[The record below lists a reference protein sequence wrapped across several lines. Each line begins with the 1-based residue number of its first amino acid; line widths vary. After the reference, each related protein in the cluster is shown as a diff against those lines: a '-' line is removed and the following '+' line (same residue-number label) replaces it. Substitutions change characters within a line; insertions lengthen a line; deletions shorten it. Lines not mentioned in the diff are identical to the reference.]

1 MENPDQMTIKP
12 IVLAC
17 ILLTSL
23 PTIAQQVYKCKS
35 PEGAITFSSNPY
47 CEHRQAYAK
56 DRSEPLLTV
65 KPAELTT
72 TPPDKII
79 ELYYDSIDL
88 PDILEDIGR
97 FAALK
102 IEPVALEGN
111 EIKINKVSHR
121 WYKLFNDLALN
132 FDLDFRKAYDRLYIY
147 KIGTMGETIVHSP
160 DLLRWYQSDQT
171 WNVVLK
177 HDDILLAMKSYEN
190 TELKERLPSLIRRV
204 REELGEEAAVNA
216 AETITLKK
224 NVSAGV
230 GSGIAAQQS
239 NAEATRIGNAE
250 KTRRI
255 TERRQ
260 SN

>member
-1 MENPDQMTIKP
+1 
-12 IVLAC
+12 
-17 ILLTSL
+17 
-23 PTIAQQVYKCKS
+23 
-35 PEGAITFSSNPY
+35 
-47 CEHRQAYAK
+47 
-56 DRSEPLLTV
+56 
-65 KPAELTT
+65 
-72 TPPDKII
+72 
-79 ELYYDSIDL
+79 
-88 PDILEDIGR
+88 
-97 FAALK
+97 
-102 IEPVALEGN
+102 
-111 EIKINKVSHR
+111 
-121 WYKLFNDLALN
+121 
-132 FDLDFRKAYDRLYIY
+132 
-147 KIGTMGETIVHSP
+147 MGETIVHSP

-239 NAEATRIGNAE
+239 IAEATRIGNAE